1 MKVRAE
7 RSQRKICLS
16 AISDRSLA
24 DLLKEIIRSEIYK
37 ADYENRTVMLLT
49 DSVSYKEAI
58 GSVSEIICK
67 LDELDL

>member
-1 MKVRAE
+1 M
-7 RSQRKICLS
+7 LS
-16 AISDRSLA
+16 INA

-37 ADYENRTVMLLT
+37 ADYENRTAILLT